1 MKLIHIS
8 DTHIGREDNL
18 QRLGMVVDDLLAHPP
33 DVPENC
39 LVIHTGDV
47 IDSAT
52 DVHRLAGKTLLK
64 RLAERYRVLLC
75 PGNHDYGDAMSVNA
89 EPAKKFREV
98 FNDYIFQGKPPTF
111 PVIHEVG
118 GEYVFIGLDSNA
130 ATLSFFERWFA
141 EGHLGKEQLA
151 DLNKALSRPELQN
164 KKIIVYL
171 HHHPFSCDCSVM
183 PDMGGR
189 HLLFHLFARLP
200 RPFRRMKDAS
210 SFCKIVRDRVHML
223 LFGHMHFGLDCS
235 GDSRRYGVPVA
246 LDGGS
251 STCTG
256 NEGDRI
262 RYRIIDLQEMTYKV
276 RAIPL

>member
-1 MKLIHIS
+1 M
-8 DTHIGREDNL
+8 
-18 QRLGMVVDDLLAHPP
+18 QRLGMVVNDLLEHPP
-33 DVPENC
+33 DAPENC

-64 RLAERYRVLLC
+64 RLAERYRILLC
-75 PGNHDYGDAMSVNA
+75 PGNHDYGDAMSVNKESA
-89 EPAKKFREV
+89 QKFREV
-98 FNDYIFQGKPPTF
+98 FKDYIFQDKPPAF

-130 ATLSFFERWFA
+130 AELSFFERWFA

-151 DLNKALSRPELQN
+151 ELNKVLDRPELQN

-171 HHHPFSCDCSVM
+171 HHHPFSFDYSVT
-183 PDMGGR
+183 PDVGDR
-189 HLLFHLFARLP
+189 HLLFHLFARLT
-200 RPFRRMKDAS
+200 RPFRRLKDAY
-210 SFCKIVRDRVHML
+210 SFCEIVRDRTHML

-235 GDSRRYGVPVA
+235 GDSRRYGVHVA

-251 STCTG
+251 STCTE
-256 NEGDRI
+256 NECDRI
-262 RYRIIDLQEMTYKV
+262 RYRIIDLRSLTYDV
-276 RAIPL
+276 RTIML